1 MIYMTGF
8 CSAITYPRGYEEK
21 SVNRC
26 CIIHKSVLVGGQKR
40 NRPRKPPVCWKC
52 GEVGHVQ
59 HFCPKDRSLKL
70 DHKAKAANK
79 EVPFDS
85 DGDGIFAAGDDLPQI
100 NG

>member
-1 MIYMTGF
+1 MKTKASIVVASST
-8 CSAITYPRGYEEK
+8 SLQDA
-21 SVNRC
+21 
-26 CIIHKSVLVGGQKR
+26 VLVGGQKR

-85 DGDGIFAAGDDLPQI
+85 DGDGIFAAGDDLPQMDKWLVDS
-100 NG
+100 GASSHMT